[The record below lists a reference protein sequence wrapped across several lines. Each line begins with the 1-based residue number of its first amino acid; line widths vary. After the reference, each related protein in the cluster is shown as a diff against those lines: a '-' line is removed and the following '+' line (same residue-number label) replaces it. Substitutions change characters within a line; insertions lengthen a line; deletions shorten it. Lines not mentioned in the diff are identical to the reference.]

1 MMRVPLLAVLITL
14 ATLVPRPG
22 GAAEK
27 TLLVLGD
34 SLSAAYGLATDE
46 GWVSLLADRLDRLG
60 LGYGVV
66 NASISG
72 ETTAGGLTRLP
83 GLLESNRPDVLVI
96 ALGAND
102 GLRGFDLKTLRAN
115 LSRLAELGQA
125 AGAQVLMAGVRLPP
139 NYGGA
144 YTRRFEAV
152 FREVAAAAGVPL
164 VPYLLKGVAE
174 DRGLMQADGLHPTAA
189 AQPVILENLWP
200 AIEPLVAGA
209 PP

>member
-1 MMRVPLLAVLITL
+1 MRVPLLAVLMTL

-22 GAAEK
+22 SAAEK

-125 AGAQVLMAGVRLPP
+125 AGARVLMAGVRLPP

-144 YTRRFEAV
+144 YTRGFEAV

-200 AIEPLVAGA
+200 AIEPLVTGA
-209 PP
+209 SP

>member
-1 MMRVPLLAVLITL
+1 MMRVPLLAVLVAL
-14 ATLVPRPG
+14 AIVVPRPS
-22 GAAEK
+22 GASER

-83 GLLESNRPDVLVI
+83 GVLESNRPQVLVI

-102 GLRGFDLKTLRAN
+102 GLRGFDPETLRGN
-115 LSRLAELGQA
+115 LTRLVALGQA
-125 AGAQVLMAGVRLPP
+125 AGARVLVAGVRLPP
-139 NYGGA
+139 NYGSA
-144 YTRRFEAV
+144 YTQAFESV
-152 FREVAAAAGVPL
+152 FSEVATEASVPL

-174 DRGLMQADGLHPTAA
+174 NLGLMQADGLHPTAA
-189 AQPVILENLWP
+189 AQPVILDNLWP
-200 AIEPLVAGA
+200 TLEPLVREPAG
-209 PP
+209 